1 MQVHRGLHLHRM
13 ENRRPRGSA
22 WATGGRGREGFQNPD
37 LQSQEETGASA
48 LSGHINLRDI
58 TVALSIHEVV
68 IAVARKG
75 NISSTDLVSPCREQD
90 LVVWR
95 LVLYGLC
102 RELTY
107 ASYAKIGRILGN
119 RDHSTIHKGLKRL
132 KDLRA
137 KDPAIDAAYITLS
150 QELSQG

>member
-1 MQVHRGLHLHRM
+1 MQVHSGLHLHRM

-37 LQSQEETGASA
+37 LQSEKETGACA
-48 LSGHINLRDI
+48 LPRDIDLRDR
-58 TVALSIHEVV
+58 TVALSLHEVV
-68 IAVARKG
+68 IAVARQG
-75 NISSTDLVSPCREQD
+75 NVSSIDLVSACREQD

-119 RDHSTIHKGLKRL
+119 RDHSTIMKGLKRL
-132 KDLRA
+132 KELRA
-137 KDPAIDAAYITLS
+137 KDPAIDAAYINLS
-150 QELSQG
+150 QQLSQG

>member
-1 MQVHRGLHLHRM
+1 M
-13 ENRRPRGSA
+13 
-22 WATGGRGREGFQNPD
+22 
-37 LQSQEETGASA
+37 
-48 LSGHINLRDI
+48 
-58 TVALSIHEVV
+58 V

-150 QELSQG
+150 QELSRV

>member
-37 LQSQEETGASA
+37 LQSEKETGACA
-48 LSGHINLRDI
+48 LPRDVDLRDR
-58 TVALSIHEVV
+58 TVALSLHEVV
-68 IAVARKG
+68 LAVARKG
-75 NISSTDLVSPCREQD
+75 NVSSIDLISPCREQD

-107 ASYAKIGRILGN
+107 ASYSKIGRILGN

-137 KDPAIDAAYITLS
+137 KDPAIDAAYINLS
-150 QELSQG
+150 QQLSQS